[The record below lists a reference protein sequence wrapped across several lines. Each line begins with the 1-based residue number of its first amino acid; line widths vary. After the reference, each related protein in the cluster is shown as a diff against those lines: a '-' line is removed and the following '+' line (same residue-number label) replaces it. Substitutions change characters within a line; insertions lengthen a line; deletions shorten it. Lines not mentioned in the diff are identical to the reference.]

1 MFLEIQR
8 QIEKL
13 RLLISS
19 YVVQIPYYGS
29 INVVVKRQTL
39 GLHIMFDNVFYVEA
53 CEQITLGDVGSNID
67 LKIMGWFLVCI
78 KVEAFGIFVLLSL
91 TIETW
96 GNKESFLADVQAIV
110 ALILLPYNISIILRL
125 NGV

>member
-1 MFLEIQR
+1 
-8 QIEKL
+8 
-13 RLLISS
+13 
-19 YVVQIPYYGS
+19 
-29 INVVVKRQTL
+29 
-39 GLHIMFDNVFYVEA
+39 MFDNVFYVEA

-78 KVEAFGIFVLLSL
+78 KVEALGIFVLLSL

-125 NGV
+125 NGLLKRRLTSRISLKKNLSSGLKIIR